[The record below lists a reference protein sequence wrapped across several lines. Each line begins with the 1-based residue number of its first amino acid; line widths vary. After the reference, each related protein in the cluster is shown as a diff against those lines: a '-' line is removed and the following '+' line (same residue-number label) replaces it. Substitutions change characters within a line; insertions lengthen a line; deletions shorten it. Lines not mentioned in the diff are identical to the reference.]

1 MTVKNNVIK
10 PRYARGQ
17 KVIIKPVNET
27 GLSQREND
35 INKYAGQVG
44 EVAKHYWISPRTG
57 QVFYIYNVRV
67 GVNKN
72 EIVVYE
78 DEIEPCLS

>member
-1 MTVKNNVIK
+1 MTMKNNVIK
-10 PRYARGQ
+10 PRYVKGQ
-17 KVIIKPVNET
+17 KVIIKPVTET

-35 INKYAGQVG
+35 LNKYSGQVG
-44 EVAKHYWISPRTG
+44 EVSKYYWISPRTG

-67 GVNKN
+67 GVDKK

-78 DEIEPCLS
+78 DEMEPKLA